1 MSESL
6 KEKTA
11 KGLFWGGFS
20 NGIQQLLNLF
30 FGIFLAR
37 LLNAD
42 DYGMVGM
49 LTIFIAVAGT
59 LQESGFTNAL
69 TNKREVTH
77 KDYNAVFWFSTLTG
91 ITMYILLFLSAP
103 LIADFYDKPELVPLA
118 RYLFIGFL
126 ISSSATAHNAVL
138 FKNLMVKQK
147 AMSQIIAL
155 TLSGIIGVI
164 MAFNGMT
171 YWGIATQSV
180 VYILVVTICF
190 WHFSPWRPTLNIDF
204 RPLKSMFGFS
214 SKILVTNIFTQI
226 NNNIFSV
233 LLGKFFS
240 EAEVGYYTQ
249 ANKWNTMGHSLITG
263 MVSGVAQPVLTEVA
277 NDAGRQRNVFR
288 KMLRFTAFISFPAM
302 FGLALIAHELIVIS
316 VTDKWLDSVPILQ
329 LLCIWGAFLPILSLY
344 SNLIISKGKSDIYMW
359 NTIALGI
366 LQVIVILLAYP
377 YGIHTMIVAF
387 VTVNIVWMLVWHYFV
402 WQQIRL
408 SLWNALKEGKQVLL
422 EGQLG
427 TLKDPDH
434 GIYPMV
440 TSSSTLAAYGA
451 IGAGIPPYEIKKIV
465 TVCKAY
471 SSAVGAGAFVSEIFG
486 DEADELRRRGGDGG
500 EFGATTGR
508 PRRMGWF
515 DCVASK
521 YGCRMQGT
529 TDVAFTVLDVL
540 GYLDEIPVCVGY
552 DIDGEVTTD
561 FPTTHLLEKAK
572 PVLKTLPGW
581 KCDIRGIKKY
591 EDLPENCRNYIEFIE
606 EQIGYPITMVSNG
619 PERHDIIH
627 RESELSK

>member
-190 WHFSPWRPTLNIDF
+190 WYFSPWRPTLNIDF

-329 LLCIWGAFLPILSLY
+329 LLCK
-344 SNLIISKGKSDIYMW
+344 IS
-359 NTIALGI
+359 
-366 LQVIVILLAYP
+366 P
-377 YGIHTMIVAF
+377 
-387 VTVNIVWMLVWHYFV
+387 
-402 WQQIRL
+402 
-408 SLWNALKEGKQVLL
+408 
-422 EGQLG
+422 
-427 TLKDPDH
+427 
-434 GIYPMV
+434 
-440 TSSSTLAAYGA
+440 
-451 IGAGIPPYEIKKIV
+451 
-465 TVCKAY
+465 
-471 SSAVGAGAFVSEIFG
+471 
-486 DEADELRRRGGDGG
+486 
-500 EFGATTGR
+500 
-508 PRRMGWF
+508 
-515 DCVASK
+515 
-521 YGCRMQGT
+521 
-529 TDVAFTVLDVL
+529 
-540 GYLDEIPVCVGY
+540 
-552 DIDGEVTTD
+552 
-561 FPTTHLLEKAK
+561 
-572 PVLKTLPGW
+572 
-581 KCDIRGIKKY
+581 
-591 EDLPENCRNYIEFIE
+591 
-606 EQIGYPITMVSNG
+606 
-619 PERHDIIH
+619 
-627 RESELSK
+627 

>member
-1 MSESL
+1 
-6 KEKTA
+6 
-11 KGLFWGGFS
+11 
-20 NGIQQLLNLF
+20 
-30 FGIFLAR
+30 
-37 LLNAD
+37 
-42 DYGMVGM
+42 
-49 LTIFIAVAGT
+49 
-59 LQESGFTNAL
+59 
-69 TNKREVTH
+69 
-77 KDYNAVFWFSTLTG
+77 
-91 ITMYILLFLSAP
+91 
-103 LIADFYDKPELVPLA
+103 
-118 RYLFIGFL
+118 
-126 ISSSATAHNAVL
+126 
-138 FKNLMVKQK
+138 MVKQK

-190 WHFSPWRPTLNIDF
+190 WYFSPWRPTLNIDF
-204 RPLKSMFGFS
+204 RPLKGMFGFS

-302 FGLALIAHELIVIS
+302 FGLALIAHELIIIS

-366 LQVIVILLAYP
+366 LQVIVMLLAYP

-408 SLWNALKEGKQVLL
+408 NLFAALKDILPFAFIATAVMAATYYVTIGFANLYLL
-422 EGQLG
+422 MASKIIIAG
-427 TLKDPDH
+427 TLYTAILWLS
-434 GIYPMV
+434 GSV
-440 TSSSTLAAYGA
+440 TFKESLHY
-451 IGAGIPPYEIKKIV
+451 IIKK
-465 TVCKAY
+465 
-471 SSAVGAGAFVSEIFG
+471 
-486 DEADELRRRGGDGG
+486 
-500 EFGATTGR
+500 
-508 PRRMGWF
+508 
-515 DCVASK
+515 
-521 YGCRMQGT
+521 
-529 TDVAFTVLDVL
+529 
-540 GYLDEIPVCVGY
+540 
-552 DIDGEVTTD
+552 
-561 FPTTHLLEKAK
+561 
-572 PVLKTLPGW
+572 
-581 KCDIRGIKKY
+581 
-591 EDLPENCRNYIEFIE
+591 
-606 EQIGYPITMVSNG
+606 
-619 PERHDIIH
+619 
-627 RESELSK
+627 